1 MDDDRISKLDLC
13 IDLSWLDDEYD
24 QESKYSYRL
33 GQSSSKNWDCISVF
47 RKQCCKPLSIPLSNR
62 TYRIV
67 KDEDLDDP
75 EEEEKMDCYAN
86 KLDLKIDLSWL
97 EDD

>member
-1 MDDDRISKLDLC
+1 M
-13 IDLSWLDDEYD
+13 
-24 QESKYSYRL
+24 
-33 GQSSSKNWDCISVF
+33 SVF
-47 RKQCCKPLSIPLSNR
+47 SKQCCKLLSIPLSNR

-97 EDD
+97 EVD